1 MTVAE
6 SSVMDARTSHLYH
19 SVNDLAG
26 AATTPIAITDHQ
38 LLPWEKRCHAL
49 LETFNARGVI
59 SMEEKRRGVED
70 MGQTIY
76 AALTYYEK
84 WVMCAANL
92 LMAKGHI
99 TSDELADKVAEVHAL
114 DSVEAAHDDHHGH
127 DHEHAP
133 IRAAPAGEWEL
144 LEVAVRELAIAKGLI
159 TAADHRK
166 LLEYLDAATPALG
179 AKIVARAWLDPVFK
193 QRVIADGNVAWEL
206 GATNY
211 DRTHLIVL
219 ENTPAVHNL
228 VVCTLCSCYPRPLL
242 GLPPDWYKSPAYRS
256 RAVRWPRSVLA
267 EFGTFIPAHVAI
279 HVHDSN
285 ADMRYL
291 VMPMRPAGTDGWSED
306 QLAALV
312 TRDTMIG
319 VAVPSVQS

>member
-1 MTVAE
+1 
-6 SSVMDARTSHLYH
+6 
-19 SVNDLAG
+19 
-26 AATTPIAITDHQ
+26 DHQ

-59 SMEEKRRGVED
+59 SMEEKRRGIED

-92 LMAKGHI
+92 LMSKGHI
-99 TSDELADKVAEVHAL
+99 TSDELTAKVNELHAL
-114 DSVEAAHDDHHGH
+114 QDVELAHAEEHDHDHGH
-127 DHEHAP
+127 DHAP
-133 IRAAPAGEWEL
+133 IVAQPVGEWDL
-144 LEVAVRELAIAKGLI
+144 LETAVRELAITKGLI
-159 TAADHRK
+159 SAADHRK
-166 LLEYLDAATPALG
+166 LIESLDAATPALG
-179 AKIVARAWLDPVFK
+179 ARVVARAWLDVDFK
-193 QRVIADGNVAWEL
+193 RRVLADGNVAWEL

-242 GLPPDWYKSPAYRS
+242 GLPPDWYKSPSYRS

-267 EFGTFIPAHVAI
+267 EFGTFIPDDVAV

-291 VMPMRPAGTDGWSED
+291 VMPMRPPGTEGWTEE
-306 QLAALV
+306 QLANLV

-319 VAVPSVQS
+319 VAVL